1 MNLHQLR
8 IFYTVA
14 NRMSFT
20 QAAADLVLSQPAVSL
35 QIRALEKTLALRLFE
50 RVNNQ
55 LSLTEAGSALYR
67 SAMVMLNAEE
77 EAERTMSELAGAT
90 RGKLIIGANT
100 TGGMYVMPGV
110 IRAFRRAHPEA
121 ELVLHIDGTERIM
134 ERVQQNVID
143 LGFVGGPIDD
153 SRFHVEPL
161 WEDPLALIFSPEH
174 AFTGRSSVT
183 LADLARQPFMVPEAT
198 SRTRLLYEHVLREAG
213 VTIKAGLQLNGTEPV
228 KKAVEA
234 NLGVAIVS
242 AHAVDREV
250 GAGYLQTAAI
260 EGVELRRHFEM
271 ISRAGKYF
279 APVGAR
285 FQDFA
290 RSFTL
295 PG

>member
-20 QAAADLVLSQPAVSL
+20 QAAADLILSQPAVSL
-35 QIRALEKTLALRLFE
+35 QIRALEKTRALRLFE

-67 SAMVMLNAEE
+67 SATVMLSAEE

-100 TGGMYVMPGV
+100 TGGMYVMSAV
-110 IRAFRRAHPEA
+110 IRAFRRAYPEA

-153 SRFHVEPL
+153 ARFQVEQL
-161 WEDPLALIFSPEH
+161 WDDPLALIFSPEH
-174 AFTGRSSVT
+174 AFAGRSSVT
-183 LADLARQPFMVPEAT
+183 LADLARQLFIVPEPS
-198 SRTRLLYEHVLREAG
+198 SRTRLLFERVLRDAG

-250 GAGYLQTAAI
+250 AAGYLQTAVI

-290 RSFTL
+290 RSFIL
-295 PG
+295 VA

>member
-20 QAAADLVLSQPAVSL
+20 QAAADLILSQPAVSL

-174 AFTGRSSVT
+174 PLAGRPSVT
-183 LADLARQPFMVPEAT
+183 LADLARQPFIVPEPT
-198 SRTRLLYEHVLREAG
+198 SRTRLLYERVLREAG

-242 AHAVDREV
+242 AHAVDREIA
-250 GAGYLQTAAI
+250 AGHLQTATI
-260 EGVELRRHFEM
+260 EGVDMRRHFEM

-290 RSFTL
+290 RSFIL
-295 PG
+295 VG